1 MKLFNNLLEIKT
13 AKKDLTTKSVYIWE
27 NSMQWRYFIYHYDL
41 LNNTFYFNGLDE
53 QKWKADILDNI
64 AILSTKAFY
73 QEMKLMSCCLAR
85 NLIKKKPKVYVIY
98 RQKNWLIAIA
108 KVNLQA
114 IRWVDRNITEL
125 IDATFQKENNNV
137 EKILKIKSDLEDF
150 YMNKPI
156 T

>member
-13 AKKDLTTKSVYIWE
+13 GKKDLTTKSVYIWE
-27 NSMQWRYFIYHYDL
+27 NSKQWRYFIYHYDL

-53 QKWKADILDNI
+53 QKEKADILDNI
-64 AILSTKAFY
+64 ATLSTKAFY
-73 QEMKLMSCCLAR
+73 QEMKLMNCCLAR
-85 NLIKKKPKVYVIY
+85 TQIKKKPKVYVIY
-98 RQKNWLIAIA
+98 RQENWLIAIS
-108 KVNLQA
+108 KVSLQA

-137 EKILKIKSDLEDF
+137 EKVLKIKSDLEDF